1 MFTLISEISSLKL
14 LLIKFVSQCIFT
26 WCFFLSEDSGCAVLN
41 PSKFLSIMKQE
52 KAFSLLMVRF
62 ITGQSQPHDCG
73 VSGLTFDSGIK
84 SKPVLCFS
92 PQPLRAVGVL
102 FSPMVSR
109 WASGPLVRRA
119 GSGKKFV
126 RAVSLKP

>member
-1 MFTLISEISSLKL
+1 M
-14 LLIKFVSQCIFT
+14 
-26 WCFFLSEDSGCAVLN
+26 FFLSEDSGCAVLN

-84 SKPVLCFS
+84 SKPVLCFY
-92 PQPLRAVGVL
+92 PTALKGCRGIVFTHGVQ
-102 FSPMVSR
+102 MGV
-109 WASGPLVRRA
+109 W
-119 GSGKKFV
+119 
-126 RAVSLKP
+126 AVSQAGGQREKVCQGCISETVGCRKFIFGRDIGLGV